1 MEGAAVAEGLWG
13 LADHHE
19 KLGDIGKTIK
29 CLEAICQSQISFL
42 PLVEVKT
49 RLRVSALLL
58 RYSHNVNHAK
68 SHLER
73 SLLLLKSIP
82 SSFDLKFR
90 TFSLLSH
97 CYHLLASFP
106 PQRNLLLKALELAS
120 SVPQDLSAYLWSCNF
135 NSQLANTFI
144 IQADFPSSL
153 SALESGFLSASH
165 ICFPE
170 LQWPAGFR
178 VRIGAEAPSR
188 PLSRPRLMFFTAS
201 MLHVHIMQWTDD
213 YSVEKAVQ
221 RCDDIWQTVSSDK
234 TERCPGLF
242 FYNEMLHVFYRLR
255 LCDYKNA
262 QHHVDR
268 LDQAM
273 NAHSH
278 KTQEVQQLQDELSS
292 LSHSL
297 SRNDLP
303 YRERAA
309 LSDRQSQLQ
318 DRVNALSQSSTTTAN
333 SLEPAFFGN
342 MDRAWTERLLLSQSP
357 IDGEWLPKSAIYA
370 LVHLMVVISGRPKG
384 LFKECSKR
392 IDSGML
398 IIQDELIKL
407 GITDEVREA
416 DLRHTAIWMSGIYLM
431 LQMQF
436 LENKVALEL
445 TRSEYVDAQEA
456 LVEMKNLF
464 TRFPT
469 ILQASE
475 CVIEMLRGQYSHS
488 VGCYGEAAFH
498 SIQASKLTE
507 SKSLQATCQAF
518 AAVSYLTIGDAD
530 SSSKA
535 LDLIGPLYGITN
547 SLSGVREEASILF
560 AYGLLLMKQQD
571 LQEARNRLAKGLQ
584 IAHTHMSNLQLVSQ
598 YLTLLGNLALSLHDT
613 VQAREILRSS
623 LTLAKKL
630 SDIPTQLWVLSS
642 FTALYQQ
649 LGEKGSEMENE
660 EHRKKKWDEM
670 QSRLAEARGSIH
682 HIELVE
688 KARLEMDR
696 VEDAQEQCEV
706 TYGMQ
711 ASLDIPESVG
721 IEGPSPA
728 QYSSRLVGLD
738 TGKRWGKRR
747 V

>member
-19 KLGDIGKTIK
+19 KLGEIGKTIK

-49 RLRVSALLL
+49 RLRLSALLL

-120 SVPQDLSAYLWSCNF
+120 SAPQDLSAYLWSCNF
-135 NSQLANTFI
+135 NSQLANTFV

-153 SALESGFLSASH
+153 SALEAGFLSASQ
-165 ICFPE
+165 ICYPE
-170 LQWPAGFR
+170 LQ
-178 VRIGAEAPSR
+178 
-188 PLSRPRLMFFTAS
+188 MFFTAS

-221 RCDDIWQTVSSDK
+221 RCDDIWQTVSSSDK

-278 KTQEVQQLQDELSS
+278 KAEEIQQLLDELSS
-292 LSHSL
+292 LNHSL
-297 SRNDLP
+297 SRYDLP
-303 YRERAA
+303 SRERSA
-309 LSDRQSQLQ
+309 LSARQTQLQ
-318 DRVNALSQSSTTTAN
+318 DRVNALSPSSSTTDN
-333 SLEPAFFGN
+333 SLEPAYFGN
-342 MDRAWTERLLLSQSP
+342 TDRAWTERLLLSPSP
-357 IDGEWLPKSAIYA
+357 IDGEWLPKRAINA

-392 IDSGML
+392 IETGMQ
-398 IIQDELIKL
+398 IVEDELIKL
-407 GITDEVREA
+407 GITEEVRET
-416 DLRHTAIWMSGIYLM
+416 DLRHTAIWMSGVYLM

-436 LENKVALEL
+436 LENRVSLEL
-445 TRSEYVDAQEA
+445 TRSDYVEAEEA

-488 VGCYGEAAFH
+488 VGCYDEAAFH
-498 SIQASKLTE
+498 CIEATKLTE
-507 SKSLQATCQAF
+507 SKSMQASCQAF
-518 AAVSYLTIGDAD
+518 AAVSYLAMGDAE

-535 LDLIGPLYGITN
+535 LDLIGPLYGMTN
-547 SLSGVREEASILF
+547 SLSGVREEATILF

-571 LQEARNRLAKGLQ
+571 LPEARNRLAKGLQ
-584 IAHTHMSNLQLVSQ
+584 IAHTHMGNLQLVSQ

-630 SDIPTQLWVLSS
+630 SDIPTQLWVLSI

-660 EHRKKKWDEM
+660 EYRKKKWDEL
-670 QSRLAEARGSIH
+670 QSRLAEARGSIS
-682 HIELVE
+682 HIELVA
-688 KARLEMDR
+688 KARIEMHQ
-696 VEDAQEQCEV
+696 VEDAQGQG
-706 TYGMQ
+706 YGQTMQ
-711 ASLDIPESVG
+711 VNLDIPESVG
-721 IEGPSPA
+721 VQGPSLA
-728 QYSSRLVGLD
+728 QSSSKLVGLD
-738 TGKRWGKRR
+738 SRKRWGKRSFL
-747 V
+747 

>member
-13 LADHHE
+13 LADHHQ

-42 PLVEVKT
+42 PLVEVKS
-49 RLRVSALLL
+49 RLRLSALLL
-58 RYSHNVNHAK
+58 RYSHNVSQAK

-82 SSFDLKFR
+82 SSYDLKFR
-90 TFSLLSH
+90 TYSLLSH
-97 CYHLLASFP
+97 CYHLLALFP

-120 SVPQDLSAYLWSCNF
+120 SVPQDVSAYLWSCNF

-170 LQWPAGFR
+170 LQ
-178 VRIGAEAPSR
+178 
-188 PLSRPRLMFFTAS
+188 MFFTAS

-221 RCDDIWQTVSSDK
+221 RCDEIWQTVSSDK
-234 TERCPGLF
+234 TDRCPGLF

-278 KTQEVQQLQDELSS
+278 KMQEIQQLLDELSS
-292 LSHSL
+292 LNLSL
-297 SRNDLP
+297 SRYDLP
-303 YRERAA
+303 SRERSA
-309 LSDRQSQLQ
+309 LSARQSQLQ
-318 DRVNALSQSSTTTAN
+318 DRVNAVSPSSTTDN
-333 SLEPAFFGN
+333 SLEPAYFGN
-342 MDRAWTERLLLSQSP
+342 IDRGWTERLLLSPSP
-357 IDGEWLPKSAIYA
+357 IDGEWLPKNAICA

-392 IDSGML
+392 IESGL
-398 IIQDELIKL
+398 QIIQDELIKL
-407 GITDEVREA
+407 GITEEVREA
-416 DLRHTAIWMSGIYLM
+416 DLRHTAIWMSRVFLM

-436 LENKVALEL
+436 LENRVALEL
-445 TRSEYVDAQEA
+445 TRSDYVEAEEA
-456 LVEMKNLF
+456 LVEMKNWF

-488 VGCYGEAAFH
+488 VGCYSEAAFH
-498 SIQASKLTE
+498 CIEATKLTE
-507 SKSLQATCQAF
+507 SISMQASCQAF
-518 AAVSYLTIGDAD
+518 AAVSYLTIGDAE

-535 LDLIGPLYGITN
+535 LDLIGPLNGMTN

-560 AYGLLLMKQQD
+560 AYGLLLMKQRD

-584 IAHTHMSNLQLVSQ
+584 IAHNHMGNLQLVAQ

-630 SDIPTQLWVLSS
+630 YDIPTQLWVLSI

-649 LGEKGSEMENE
+649 LGEKGNEMENE
-660 EHRKKKWDEM
+660 EFRKKKWDEL

-682 HIELVE
+682 HIELVA
-688 KARLEMDR
+688 KARIELHQID
-696 VEDAQEQCEV
+696 DAQEQSLV
-706 TYGMQ
+706 ASGQSMQ
-711 ASLDIPESVG
+711 ANLDIPESVG

-728 QYSSRLVGLD
+728 PSSSRLVGLD

>member
-1 MEGAAVAEGLWG
+1 MEGSAVAEGLWG
-13 LADHHE
+13 LADHHQ
-19 KLGDIGKTIK
+19 KLGEIGKTIK

-42 PLVEVKT
+42 PLVEVKS
-49 RLRVSALLL
+49 RLRVSSLLL

-82 SSFDLKFR
+82 SSYDLKFQ
-90 TFSLLSH
+90 TYSLLSH
-97 CYHLLASFP
+97 CYHLLGSFP

-120 SVPQDLSAYLWSCNF
+120 SAPQDVSACLWSCNF

-144 IQADFPSSL
+144 NESDFSSSL
-153 SALESGFLSASH
+153 SALESGFFSASQ
-165 ICFPE
+165 ICFTE
-170 LQWPAGFR
+170 LQ
-178 VRIGAEAPSR
+178 
-188 PLSRPRLMFFTAS
+188 MFFTAS
-201 MLHVHIMQWTDD
+201 MLHVHIIQWTDD

-221 RCDDIWQTVSSDK
+221 RCDEIWQTISSDK
-234 TERCPGLF
+234 TDRCPGLF

-278 KTQEVQQLQDELSS
+278 KMQEIQQLLNELSS
-292 LSHSL
+292 VNHSL
-297 SRNDLP
+297 SSYDLP
-303 YRERAA
+303 SRERSA
-309 LSDRQSQLQ
+309 LSARQSQLQ
-318 DRVNALSQSSTTTAN
+318 ERVNALSPSSTTDK
-333 SLEPAFFGN
+333 SLESAYFGN
-342 MDRAWTERLLLSQSP
+342 TDHGWTERLLLSPSP

-392 IDSGML
+392 IESGL
-398 IIQDELIKL
+398 QIIQDELIKL
-407 GITDEVREA
+407 GITDEVRET
-416 DLRHTAIWMSGIYLM
+416 DLRRTAIWMSTIFLI

-436 LENKVALEL
+436 LENRVALEL
-445 TRSEYVDAQEA
+445 TRSDYVEAEEA

-488 VGCYGEAAFH
+488 VGCYDEAAFH
-498 SIQASKLTE
+498 CIEATKLTGSTSMQAS
-507 SKSLQATCQAF
+507 CQAF
-518 AAVSYLTIGDAD
+518 AAVSYLTIGDAE

-535 LDLIGPLYGITN
+535 LDLIGPLNGMTN

-584 IAHTHMSNLQLVSQ
+584 IAHNHMGNLQLVAQ

-630 SDIPTQLWVLSS
+630 YDLPTQLWIVSI

-649 LGEKGSEMENE
+649 LGEKGNEMENE
-660 EHRKKKWDEM
+660 EFRQKRWVEL

-682 HIELVE
+682 HIELIA
-688 KARLEMDR
+688 KARIQLLQVD
-696 VEDAQEQCEV
+696 DAQGHSLVASGQS
-706 TYGMQ
+706 MQ
-711 ASLDIPESVG
+711 ANLDIPESVG
-721 IEGPSPA
+721 VEGLSPA
-728 QYSSRLVGLD
+728 QSSSRLVGLD

>member
-1 MEGAAVAEGLWG
+1 M
-13 LADHHE
+13 
-19 KLGDIGKTIK
+19 
-29 CLEAICQSQISFL
+29 LEA
-42 PLVEVKT
+42 
-49 RLRVSALLL
+49 
-58 RYSHNVNHAK
+58 
-68 SHLER
+68 
-73 SLLLLKSIP
+73 
-82 SSFDLKFR
+82 
-90 TFSLLSH
+90 
-97 CYHLLASFP
+97 
-106 PQRNLLLKALELAS
+106 
-120 SVPQDLSAYLWSCNF
+120 
-135 NSQLANTFI
+135 
-144 IQADFPSSL
+144 
-153 SALESGFLSASH
+153 
-165 ICFPE
+165 
-170 LQWPAGFR
+170 
-178 VRIGAEAPSR
+178 
-188 PLSRPRLMFFTAS
+188 
-201 MLHVHIMQWTDD
+201 
-213 YSVEKAVQ
+213 
-221 RCDDIWQTVSSDK
+221 
-234 TERCPGLF
+234 
-242 FYNEMLHVFYRLR
+242 
-255 LCDYKNA
+255 
-262 QHHVDR
+262 
-268 LDQAM
+268 
-273 NAHSH
+273 
-278 KTQEVQQLQDELSS
+278 QQLQDELTS
-292 LSHSL
+292 LDHSL
-297 SRNDLP
+297 SRYDLP
-303 YRERAA
+303 SRERAA
-309 LSDRQSQLQ
+309 LSDRRSQLQ
-318 DRVNALSQSSTTTAN
+318 DRVNALSPSSSTTAAN

-392 IDSGML
+392 IESGMH

-445 TRSEYVDAQEA
+445 TRSEYVEAQEA

-488 VGCYGEAAFH
+488 VGCYSEAAFH
-498 SIQASKLTE
+498 SIEASKLTE

-535 LDLIGPLYGITN
+535 LDLIGPLYGMTN

-688 KARLEMDR
+688 KARLEMHK
-696 VEDAQEQCEV
+696 VEGAQEQAEV

>member
-19 KLGDIGKTIK
+19 KLGEMGKSIK

-73 SLLLLKSIP
+73 SLLLLNSIP

-106 PQRNLLLKALELAS
+106 PQRNLLLKALDLAS
-120 SVPQDLSAYLWSCNF
+120 SLPHDLSAYLWSCNF

-153 SALESGFLSASH
+153 SALHSGFLSASH
-165 ICFPE
+165 ISFPE
-170 LQWPAGFR
+170 LQ
-178 VRIGAEAPSR
+178 
-188 PLSRPRLMFFTAS
+188 MFFTAS

-221 RCDDIWQTVSSDK
+221 RCDEIWQTISSDK

-262 QHHVDR
+262 QNHVDR

-278 KTQEVQQLQDELSS
+278 QMLEVQQLQDELSS
-292 LSHSL
+292 LNRTL
-297 SRNDLP
+297 SRCDLP
-303 YRERAA
+303 SRERAA

-318 DRVNALSQSSTTTAN
+318 DRLNALSPSSTTAN
-333 SLEPAFFGN
+333 SMEPAFFGN
-342 MDRAWTERLLLSQSP
+342 TDRAWTETLLLSQSP

-392 IDSGML
+392 IESGMH
-398 IIQDELIKL
+398 IVQDELIKL

-445 TRSEYVDAQEA
+445 TRSEYVEAQEA
-456 LVEMKNLF
+456 LAEMKNLF

-488 VGCYGEAAFH
+488 VGCYSEAAFH
-498 SIQASKLTE
+498 CIEASKLTE
-507 SKSLQATCQAF
+507 SKSMQATCQAF

-535 LDLIGPLYGITN
+535 LDLIGPLYGMTN

-688 KARLEMDR
+688 KARVEMHQ

-738 TGKRWGKRR
+738 TVKRWGKRR

>member
-19 KLGDIGKTIK
+19 KLGDMGKTIK

-106 PQRNLLLKALELAS
+106 PQRNLLLKALDLAS
-120 SVPQDLSAYLWSCNF
+120 SVPQDLSAFLWSCNF

-153 SALESGFLSASH
+153 SALHSGFLSASH
-165 ICFPE
+165 ISFPE
-170 LQWPAGFR
+170 LQ
-178 VRIGAEAPSR
+178 
-188 PLSRPRLMFFTAS
+188 MFFTAS

-221 RCDDIWQTVSSDK
+221 RCDDIWQTISSDK

-273 NAHSH
+273 NALSH
-278 KTQEVQQLQDELSS
+278 KMLEAQQLQDELTS
-292 LSHSL
+292 LDHSL
-297 SRNDLP
+297 SRYDLP
-303 YRERAA
+303 SRERAA
-309 LSDRQSQLQ
+309 LSDRRSQLQ
-318 DRVNALSQSSTTTAN
+318 DRVNALSPSSSTTAAN

-392 IDSGML
+392 IESGMH

-445 TRSEYVDAQEA
+445 TRSEYVEAQEA

-488 VGCYGEAAFH
+488 VGCYSEAAFH
-498 SIQASKLTE
+498 SIEASKLTE

-535 LDLIGPLYGITN
+535 LDLIGPLYGMTN

-688 KARLEMDR
+688 KARLEMHK
-696 VEDAQEQCEV
+696 VEGAQEQAEV

>member
-1 MEGAAVAEGLWG
+1 MCVLQKAMEGAALAEGLWG

-19 KLGDIGKTIK
+19 KLGEIGKTIK

-49 RLRVSALLL
+49 RFRVSALLL

-73 SLLLLKSIP
+73 CLLLLKSIP

-120 SVPQDLSAYLWSCNF
+120 SVPQDVSAYLWSCNF
-135 NSQLANTFI
+135 NSQLANTFV

-153 SALESGFLSASH
+153 SALESGFLSASQ
-165 ICFPE
+165 ICYPE
-170 LQWPAGFR
+170 LQ
-178 VRIGAEAPSR
+178 
-188 PLSRPRLMFFTAS
+188 MFFTAS

-221 RCDDIWQTVSSDK
+221 RCDEIWQNISSDK
-234 TERCPGLF
+234 TERCAGLF

-278 KTQEVQQLQDELSS
+278 KMQEVQQLEDELSS
-292 LSHSL
+292 LNHSL
-297 SRNDLP
+297 SRYNLP
-303 YRERAA
+303 SRERSA
-309 LSDRQSQLQ
+309 LSARQSQLQ
-318 DRVNALSQSSTTTAN
+318 ERVNALSPSSSTTDN
-333 SLEPAFFGN
+333 SLEPAYFGN
-342 MDRAWTERLLLSQSP
+342 TDRAWTARLLLSPSP

-384 LFKECSKR
+384 QFKECSKR
-392 IDSGML
+392 IDSGL
-398 IIQDELIKL
+398 QIIQDELIKL
-407 GITDEVREA
+407 GITDE
-416 DLRHTAIWMSGIYLM
+416 
-431 LQMQF
+431 MQF
-436 LENKVALEL
+436 LENRVALEL
-445 TRSEYVDAQEA
+445 TRSEYAEAQEA
-456 LVEMKNLF
+456 LVEMKSLF

-488 VGCYGEAAFH
+488 VGCYSEATFH
-498 SIQASKLTE
+498 CIEATKLTE
-507 SKSLQATCQAF
+507 SKSMQATCQAF
-518 AAVSYLTIGDAD
+518 AAVSYLTIGDAE

-535 LDLIGPLYGITN
+535 LDLIGPICGMTN

-598 YLTLLGNLALSLHDT
+598 YLTLLGNLALCLHDT

-630 SDIPTQLWVLSS
+630 SDIPTQLWVLSI

-660 EHRKKKWDEM
+660 EHRKKKYDEL

-682 HIELVE
+682 HIELVA
-688 KARLEMDR
+688 KARLEIHQ
-696 VEDAQEQCEV
+696 VEEDAQEQSVV
-706 TYGMQ
+706 TYGL
-711 ASLDIPESVG
+711 SNLDIPESVG
-721 IEGPSPA
+721 IEGPSMA
-728 QYSSRLVGLD
+728 QSSSRLVGLD
-738 TGKRWGKRR
+738 AGKRWGKRR
-747 V
+747 LS